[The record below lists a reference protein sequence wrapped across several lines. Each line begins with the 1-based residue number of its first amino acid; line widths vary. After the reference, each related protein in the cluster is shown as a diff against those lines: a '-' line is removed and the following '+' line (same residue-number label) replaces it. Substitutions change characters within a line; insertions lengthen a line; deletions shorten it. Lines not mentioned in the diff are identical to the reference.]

1 MSKKI
6 TANIPAGAIDYLAP
20 LMRRGGRI
28 QIVSGEGE
36 IGTVESYAGEP
47 TVKAVAARLNAERG
61 AGDRWA
67 YALIESLDPGM
78 VDGHAV
84 RWDGA
89 GMLCDGAINVANDD
103 A

>member
-1 MSKKI
+1 MSKII
-6 TANIPAGAIDYLAP
+6 TSIPAGVIDYLAP

-28 QIVSGEGE
+28 QIVSGEGD

-47 TVKAVAARLNAERG
+47 TVKAIAARLNAERG

-78 VDGHAV
+78 VDDHAV

-89 GMLCDGAINVANDD
+89 GMLCDGMINLVDND

>member
-1 MSKKI
+1 MTLNI
-6 TANIPAGAIDYLAP
+6 TTTSYLTAV
-20 LMRRGGRI
+20 LARGGRI
-28 QIVSGEGE
+28 QIVSGEGD

-47 TVKAVAARLNAERG
+47 TVKAIAARLNAERG

-78 VDGHAV
+78 VEDHAV

-89 GMLCDGAINVANDD
+89 GMLCDGMINLVDNDS
-103 A
+103 